1 MICLKQ
7 RFPGLTQT
15 SLDTNKIQSNKDVGK
30 SILESYSRVLESL
43 AFNIV
48 ARIDDLLYVDDL
60 TKHSDRLS
68 STPTVSVISHK
79 TVSIPYSVSVS
90 STPYKTTFS
99 TPSFSPM
106 PLISPTRGE
115 RTPFLIN
122 NNNNN
127 NNNHIKPHRRQL
139 GVKGVLTNYLGVD
152 TKARI
157 CGNPSAALAVTPNQS
172 GTEVRGEAI
181 ERLGNYLVQ
190 GLLAKALEIGKSENY
205 FYVRVRDEEVECEYL
220 LSYRNILSEMHLNFC
235 YWAANDA
242 IAGAMSDEEH
252 IHIIDFQIGEGTQW
266 ISLLRRLAARP
277 GGAPH
282 VRITGID
289 DPVSRHARRGESLE
303 AIGAEFAVMS
313 EKYNIEIVFSGLPV
327 FAPMVTHEM
336 LDLRPGEA
344 LAVSLPL
351 KLHHYLDGSV
361 DVRNPADPLLTM
373 VKSLSPKIF
382 TLMQQELNT
391 SNSCFKL
398 RFEETLLY
406 YLAMFG
412 SFEDTASS
420 DNWKHINVEKHCLVR
435 DIVNLIA
442 CEERDMVLRHERFA
456 EWSLR
461 LKTGLANA
469 GLLGRGVSIM
479 FKSLYVVE
487 EDGAVL

>member
-1 MICLKQ
+1 MNFLLDDVKQ
-7 RFPGLTQT
+7 LLMACADAL
-15 SLDTNKIQSNKDVGK
+15 SNNKMND
-30 SILESYSRVLESL
+30 
-43 AFNIV
+43 FNILI
-48 ARIDDLLYVDDL
+48 ALA
-60 TKHSDRLS
+60 
-68 STPTVSVISHK
+68 K
-79 TVSIPYSVSVS
+79 TVVS
-90 STPYKTTFS
+90 
-99 TPSFSPM
+99 
-106 PLISPTRGE
+106 
-115 RTPFLIN
+115 
-122 NNNNN
+122 
-127 NNNHIKPHRRQL
+127 
-139 GVKGVLTNYLGVD
+139 
-152 TKARI
+152 
-157 CGNPSAALAVTPNQS
+157 
-172 GTEVRGEAI
+172 VRGEAI

-205 FYVRVRDEEVECEYL
+205 FYNRVRDEEVECEYL

-303 AIGAEFAVMS
+303 AIGAEFAVIS

-420 DNWKHINVEKHCLVR
+420 DNWKHINVEKHFLVR

-442 CEERDMVLRHERFA
+442 CEETDMVLRHERFA

-461 LKTGLANA
+461 LKAEA
-469 GLLGRGVSIM
+469 GFSQRQVRTDYSEGEVFPNSSEGSNH
-479 FKSLYVVE
+479 YTVVE
-487 EDGAVL
+487 EDGAAFLCWKGRKLISVSAWRLQEDHSNKIRKISQWIH